1 MDTPWFMIY
10 TQCGTFIRLSCL
22 SSSVMDY
29 QIMVSLL
36 GHYLCKKYDLPK
48 TERNIWNIIRCYSI
62 FEEMCIILRA
72 HIVYEFCMFDEL
84 IKSFAIWKLAFG
96 KFRHPGFS
104 YIQMQS
110 FILSNAILMRNFQQC
125 SFLAMLQKQHLVGV
139 MM

>member
-1 MDTPWFMIY
+1 
-10 TQCGTFIRLSCL
+10 
-22 SSSVMDY
+22 
-29 QIMVSLL
+29 MVSLVE
-36 GHYLCKKYDLPK
+36 HYLCKKYDLPK
-48 TERNIWNIIRCYSI
+48 TERNISNIIRCYSI

-125 SFLAMLQKQHLVGV
+125 SF
-139 MM
+139 